1 MMRIGELARQTG
13 VPEKTI
19 RYYEQVG
26 LLPPPQRM
34 ENNYRLYTP
43 EIVDRLRFVVSARR
57 LGLSL
62 REIAAILALN
72 DRGEVPCGEMLATL
86 DHQIAAVEHRI
97 TELQTLRAQ
106 LIELRRRGQDVAIP
120 WTDCICAAV
129 RDWTA
134 EDTV

>member
-13 VPEKTI
+13 VPDKTI

-34 ENNYRLYTP
+34 ENNYRLYAP
-43 EIVDRLRFVVSARR
+43 EIVDRLRFIVSARR

-62 REIAAILALN
+62 REIAAVLTLN

-86 DHQIAAVEHRI
+86 DHQIAVVEHHI
-97 TELQTLRAQ
+97 NELQTLRAQ
-106 LIELRRRGQDVAIP
+106 LIELRQRGRQVATP
-120 WTDCICAAV
+120 WADCVCAAV

-134 EDTV
+134 EDIV

>member
-1 MMRIGELARQTG
+1 MIRIGELARQTG
-13 VPEKTI
+13 VPDKTI

-34 ENNYRLYTP
+34 ENNYRLYAP
-43 EIVDRLRFVVSARR
+43 EIVDRLRFIVSARR

-62 REIAAILALN
+62 REIAAILTLN

-86 DHQIAAVEHRI
+86 DHQIDVVDRRI
-97 TELQTLRAQ
+97 SELQTLRAQ
-106 LIELRRRGQDVAIP
+106 LIGLRQRGKQGATP
-120 WTDCICAAV
+120 WVDCICTAV
-129 RDWTA
+129 RDSTA